1 MSAVTEV
8 KAKNGDCAVCTAPMS
23 RLLLP
28 ASIRGLPKTSVVT
41 QEPSIGLNSWFAPP
55 HCASGTASSRTPGVT
70 LVPRRGVR
78 TVVYGRR
85 NAVTS
90 GMSPGGSVMTLGST
104 ALRAVAS

>member
-8 KAKNGDCAVCTAPMS
+8 KAKNGDCAVCPAPMS

-28 ASIRGLPKTSVVT
+28 ASIRGFPKTSVAMH
-41 QEPSIGLNSWFAPP
+41 EPSTGLSRWFAPP
-55 HCASGTASSRTPGVT
+55 HCALATASSRTPGREG
-70 LVPRRGVR
+70 VPRRGVR